1 MVLVRGVISSSHSSS
16 NFEAK
21 AQFPTDKKSA
31 LSRMNLQRT
40 VRLLFL
46 VRMRNHEAG
55 RLAKPHAR
63 ALVVQQFLHD
73 PER

>member
-1 MVLVRGVISSSHSSS
+1 
-16 NFEAK
+16 
-21 AQFPTDKKSA
+21 
-31 LSRMNLQRT
+31 MNLQRT